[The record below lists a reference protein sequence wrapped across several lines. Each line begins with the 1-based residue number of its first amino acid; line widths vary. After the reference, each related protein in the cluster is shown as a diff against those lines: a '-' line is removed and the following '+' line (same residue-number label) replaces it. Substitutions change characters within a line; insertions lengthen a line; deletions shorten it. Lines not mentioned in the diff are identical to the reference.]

1 MQERLF
7 NTHMWEHL
15 IFDTLWYTAINKLI
29 VQDRLY
35 IEEPRP
41 MRSDTIILKTAKS
54 IIVIIRRTQRHSS
67 QVDPHTNG
75 WALILV
81 LLKILDLHIHSTF
94 SLWILF
100 QTWSFATT
108 NQDQDIDKSYNSTNT
123 IKNITFSWVSDLRP
137 YSRARDQSLLSRP
150 MPKTRWCGSFRS
162 HSPPLLLGF
171 EGRTAQKEANLI
183 VQIKISHIFSNT
195 NENSLTSIECNLQSK
210 AASLVW
216 DAEASGIPMHP
227 NSTKASALEYPR
239 ISHHL
244 IANRCQQKF
253 AWQRHKEHFTVWCVS
268 VNMREPS
275 LLICHQCDF
284 TASFYASCSTSSR
297 NTSPSTRLHG
307 SLASFDA
314 GQVTPLETIP
324 GLQSLSQQPTATKK
338 KATSDLTCC
347 SSNTLQR
354 LRLQKFKTI
363 WTCKPRRAS
372 PNYSVYI
379 DFCMLLGSRVGK
391 HPTPTT
397 TTTTPATTTTTTT
410 TTCYC
415 CYCCC
420 CY

>member
-195 NENSLTSIECNLQSK
+195 NENSLTSIECNLQSQ

-227 NSTKASALEYPR
+227 NSTEASALEYPR
-239 ISHHL
+239 IRIIWL
-244 IANRCQQKF
+244 LTAANR
-253 AWQRHKEHFTVWCVS
+253 
-268 VNMREPS
+268 S
-275 LLICHQCDF
+275 LLDNGIQSISQCDVWAW
-284 TASFYASCSTSSR
+284 TCVNHPSSFVINVTS
-297 NTSPSTRLHG
+297 RLH
-307 SLASFDA
+307 SMHPAALPPAIHL
-314 GQVTPLETIP
+314 QVHAFMEVWQVSMQ
-324 GLQSLSQQPTATKK
+324 G
-338 KATSDLTCC
+338 
-347 SSNTLQR
+347 R
-354 LRLQKFKTI
+354 
-363 WTCKPRRAS
+363 
-372 PNYSVYI
+372 
-379 DFCMLLGSRVGK
+379 
-391 HPTPTT
+391 
-397 TTTTPATTTTTTT
+397 
-410 TTCYC
+410 
-415 CYCCC
+415 
-420 CY
+420 